1 MWCHVICLDVRVCLF
16 STNVTR
22 IIRVDKT
29 NTWDFVIFG
38 PSGGVVRYTLSESP
52 GTPVYIILKTLSGF
66 FRRAILET
74 RVLTWEYCR
83 VRWCS
88 FILPVLLA
96 VLFVQYCPY
105 CEWVYTR
112 SISDSVRL
120 YCLLNSEF
128 FGVAVI
134 WEEDAIILLAPD
146 SSWGSSSFVYSS
158 SRRNMCRSA
167 TACQSDSEYT
177 YRWNMSS
184 IWH

>member
-1 MWCHVICLDVRVCLF
+1 MWCYVVCLDVRVF
-16 STNVTR
+16 
-22 IIRVDKT
+22 
-29 NTWDFVIFG
+29 IFG
-38 PSGGVVRYTLSESP
+38 KIVTQITSEKKRVKKHFWAPQGRVLVRCMLSESP

-177 YRWNMSS
+177 YRLNMSS

>member
-1 MWCHVICLDVRVCLF
+1 MWCYVVCLDVRVF
-16 STNVTR
+16 
-22 IIRVDKT
+22 
-29 NTWDFVIFG
+29 IFG
-38 PSGGVVRYTLSESP
+38 KIVTQIISEKKRVKKHFWAPQGRVLVRCMLSESP

-66 FRRAILET
+66 FSRAILET

-177 YRWNMSS
+177 YRLNMSS